1 MNKTEFIKQL
11 EKRLR
16 RLPKEDRE
24 DAIRYYE
31 EYFEEMGADNSTDV
45 TSTLGTPDKIAREI
59 IATCTEKHMDAQ
71 KEKGGIRNNTT
82 VIWMII
88 LGICASPVAV
98 PLAFAAIICLVALLI
113 VVFCLVL
120 SIVCV
125 SLACI
130 ACGFALFFTTIA
142 APGFAQKLICAGS
155 GFLFLGIGLFLAIA
169 TIAFA
174 NICTHGIAAAFKH
187 LFIRKKVS

>member
-11 EKRLR
+11 EKCLR

-31 EYFEEMGADNSTDV
+31 EYFEEMGADDSTDV
-45 TSTLGTPDKIAREI
+45 TSTLGTPNEIAREI

-98 PLAFAAIICLVALLI
+98 PLAFAAIICLAALLI
-113 VVFCLVL
+113 VVFSLVL
-120 SIVCV
+120 SIACV
-125 SLACI
+125 SLACHCLQFCIILCNVCRTGSRSETYLCRRRFPI
-130 ACGFALFFTTIA
+130 AWHRITISHCNNR
-142 APGFAQKLICAGS
+142 IC
-155 GFLFLGIGLFLAIA
+155 
-169 TIAFA
+169 
-174 NICTHGIAAAFKH
+174 
-187 LFIRKKVS
+187 

>member
-120 SIVCV
+120 SIACV

-130 ACGFALFFTTIA
+130 ACGFAS
-142 APGFAQKLICAGS
+142 GFAQKLICTGL
-155 GFLFLGIGLFLAIA
+155 GFLILGIGLFLAIA